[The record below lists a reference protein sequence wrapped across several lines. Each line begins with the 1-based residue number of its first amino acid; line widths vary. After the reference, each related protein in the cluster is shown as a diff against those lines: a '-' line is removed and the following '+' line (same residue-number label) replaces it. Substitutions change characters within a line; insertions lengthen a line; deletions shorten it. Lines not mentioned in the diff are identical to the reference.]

1 MSENKKHVNSD
12 SAMAPYFEAA
22 TEGQLLLKRCADCDK
37 TYYYPRPICPFCM
50 SDDTTWVEA
59 SGGGQ
64 IYSWS
69 VQRRA
74 DPVYVIAF
82 VTLDEGPTMMTNII
96 DCDLDSLEI
105 GQKVSLVFE
114 QREGQPVP
122 VFRLA

>member
-114 QREGQPVP
+114 EREGQPVP